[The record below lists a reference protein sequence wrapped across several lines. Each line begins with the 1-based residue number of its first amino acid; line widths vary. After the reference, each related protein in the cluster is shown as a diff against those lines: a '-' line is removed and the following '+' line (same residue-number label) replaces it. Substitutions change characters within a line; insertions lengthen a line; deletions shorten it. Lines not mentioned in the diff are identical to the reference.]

1 MAPKKKPQKQSNR
14 KATSASSSSLS
25 SKANQATSSAPR
37 LQISAENENR
47 LRRLLLNS
55 SHSTQSQSQ
64 SESDLNPPQ
73 DSLSKAQKAKKLKAL
88 YEKLSCEGFSNDK
101 IELAL
106 SSLKDGATFE
116 TALDW
121 LCLNLPRNEL
131 PLKFSSG
138 ISLHSDGGGSI
149 SVISVEKEDWTPL
162 VDASTRIKENLHGLS
177 VRTKSSEDENSLN
190 MCQPSQ
196 ADWIRQYMEQQEE
209 DESKTWEDE
218 ASDEGS
224 AEEVSGPR
232 PYDVIAKEYHAARL
246 EATKA
251 KEKKDKN
258 GQEKAG
264 SRIRKLK
271 QELSAL
277 GLSDAVLAS
286 DFLHE
291 RAAASVSE
299 GTVTSSM
306 PEEPPEM
313 ISLGDAECNSAAC
326 VITSGVATGSVNDTE
341 TSKELSTKYIPSL
354 LPTQEKGHSENMS
367 EDLEIGDFFLED
379 SSINDALA
387 SEVLKLQKQEK
398 MKELYSEKNLEKLDG
413 IWKKG
418 ESKKIPK
425 AVLHQLC
432 QRSGWEAPKFD
443 KMPAKGKIFAYSV
456 SVLRKASGRGKSRK
470 AGGLTTLQLPN
481 EQEAFESA
489 EDAQNRVA
497 AFALCQLFPDL
508 PTQLIVTEPYSS
520 LIFQWKGGES
530 LTKIGDNE
538 EDRRAGFVDRLLR
551 DEDSRSKA
559 PGHDTNESALD
570 EFQKTYIEDNK
581 TPCSSVAD
589 PVYERKSH
597 AKEMESVYLRQEEE
611 KRKHTQRYKEMLKTR
626 AALPVAGLKND
637 ILQLLK
643 ENNVLVV
650 CGETGSGKT
659 TQVPQFILDDM
670 IESGHGGHCSI
681 ICTQPRRIA
690 AISVAERVADER
702 CEPSPGSIG
711 SLVGYQVRLDN
722 ARNEKT
728 KLLFCTT
735 GILLRK
741 LAGDKNL
748 TGVTHIIVDEVH
760 ERSLLGDFLL
770 IVLKNLIEK
779 QSVSNT
785 PKLKVILMS
794 ATVDSDLFSRYFGL
808 CPVITAQ
815 GRTHP
820 VTTCFLEDIYER
832 ISYHLASDSPAS
844 LRCETSTRDMRGPVN
859 NRRGKKN
866 LVLSAWG
873 DDSLLSED
881 YVNPHYDSS
890 SYQSYSE
897 QTQQNLKRLNEDVI
911 DYDLL
916 EDLVCHVDETCDK
929 GAILIFLPGVVEIH
943 TLLDRLA
950 ASYRFAG
957 PSSDWLL
964 PLHSSI
970 AADEQKKV
978 FLNPPDG
985 IRKVIIAT
993 NIAETSITID
1003 DVVYVIDCGKHKENR
1018 YNPQKKL
1025 SSMVEDWISRA
1036 NAKQRRGRAGRVKP
1050 GICFCLYTRHR
1061 FEKLMRPYQVPEM
1074 LRMPLVELCLQIKLL
1089 SLGQIKPFLS
1099 KALEPPKEEAMN
1111 SAISLLYEVG
1121 AVEGDEEL
1129 TPLGHHL
1136 AKLPVD
1142 VLIGK
1147 MLLYGGIFG
1156 CLSPILSISACLS
1169 YKSPFL
1175 YPKDEKQNVE
1185 RAKLALLSEKL
1196 DESSDLNDAERQSDH
1211 LLMMAAYR
1219 KWERI
1224 FREKGVKAAQRFCK
1238 MYFLSSSVMSMIR
1251 DMRIQ
1256 FGTLLAD
1263 IGFINLP
1270 KNYQSGGK
1278 RKENLDGW
1286 FSDYSQPFNRHSHH
1300 SAVVKAI
1307 LCAGLYPNVAATE
1320 LGITGVALSRLKLN
1334 PATKGHPFW
1343 YDGRREVH
1351 IHPSSI
1357 NSSLKSFQHP
1367 FLVFL
1372 EKVETNKVFL
1382 RDTTIISP
1390 FSILLFGGLIN
1401 IQHQSGLVAIDGW
1414 LKLTAPAQ
1422 TAVLC
1427 KELRSALHSI
1437 LKELIRKPE
1446 NATIVDNEVVKS
1458 MIHLLLEEDKP
1469 SK

>member
-14 KATSASSSSLS
+14 KATSASSSSSS

-55 SHSTQSQSQ
+55 GHSTQSQSQ
-64 SESDLNPPQ
+64 SDLNPPQ

-88 YEKLSCEGFSNDK
+88 YEKLSCEGFSNDQ

-149 SVISVEKEDWTPL
+149 SVISVEKEDWTPS

-277 GLSDAVLAS
+277 AGLSDAVLAS

-291 RAAASVSE
+291 RASASVSE

-306 PEEPPEM
+306 PEEQPEM

-326 VITSGVATGSVNDTE
+326 VITSGVATSSVNDTE
-341 TSKELSTKYIPSL
+341 TSKGLSTKSIPSL
-354 LPTQEKGHSENMS
+354 LPTQEKGDSENML
-367 EDLEIGDFFLED
+367 EDLEIGEFFLED

-443 KMPAKGKIFAYSV
+443 KMPAKGKSFAYSV

-470 AGGLTTLQLPN
+470 AGGLITLQLPN

-489 EDAQNRVA
+489 EDSQNRVA

-530 LTKIGDNE
+530 LTKIEDNE

-570 EFQKTYIEDNK
+570 EFQKACLEDNK
-581 TPCSSVAD
+581 TPSSSVAD

-597 AKEMESVYLRQEEE
+597 AKEMESVYLRQEKE

-702 CEPSPGSIG
+702 CEPSPGSNG

-741 LAGDKNL
+741 LASFSPAFICSCGASYTVLFVPTVLFQDAEMGFWNSEGDKNL

-785 PKLKVILMS
+785 PKLK
-794 ATVDSDLFSRYFGL
+794 
-808 CPVITAQ
+808 
-815 GRTHP
+815 
-820 VTTCFLEDIYER
+820 
-832 ISYHLASDSPAS
+832 
-844 LRCETSTRDMRGPVN
+844 
-859 NRRGKKN
+859 
-866 LVLSAWG
+866 
-873 DDSLLSED
+873 
-881 YVNPHYDSS
+881 
-890 SYQSYSE
+890 
-897 QTQQNLKRLNEDVI
+897 
-911 DYDLL
+911 
-916 EDLVCHVDETCDK
+916 
-929 GAILIFLPGVVEIH
+929 
-943 TLLDRLA
+943 
-950 ASYRFAG
+950 
-957 PSSDWLL
+957 
-964 PLHSSI
+964 
-970 AADEQKKV
+970 
-978 FLNPPDG
+978 
-985 IRKVIIAT
+985 
-993 NIAETSITID
+993 
-1003 DVVYVIDCGKHKENR
+1003 
-1018 YNPQKKL
+1018 
-1025 SSMVEDWISRA
+1025 
-1036 NAKQRRGRAGRVKP
+1036 
-1050 GICFCLYTRHR
+1050 
-1061 FEKLMRPYQVPEM
+1061 
-1074 LRMPLVELCLQIKLL
+1074 
-1089 SLGQIKPFLS
+1089 
-1099 KALEPPKEEAMN
+1099 
-1111 SAISLLYEVG
+1111 
-1121 AVEGDEEL
+1121 
-1129 TPLGHHL
+1129 
-1136 AKLPVD
+1136 
-1142 VLIGK
+1142 
-1147 MLLYGGIFG
+1147 
-1156 CLSPILSISACLS
+1156 
-1169 YKSPFL
+1169 
-1175 YPKDEKQNVE
+1175 
-1185 RAKLALLSEKL
+1185 
-1196 DESSDLNDAERQSDH
+1196 
-1211 LLMMAAYR
+1211 
-1219 KWERI
+1219 
-1224 FREKGVKAAQRFCK
+1224 
-1238 MYFLSSSVMSMIR
+1238 
-1251 DMRIQ
+1251 
-1256 FGTLLAD
+1256 
-1263 IGFINLP
+1263 
-1270 KNYQSGGK
+1270 
-1278 RKENLDGW
+1278 
-1286 FSDYSQPFNRHSHH
+1286 
-1300 SAVVKAI
+1300 
-1307 LCAGLYPNVAATE
+1307 
-1320 LGITGVALSRLKLN
+1320 
-1334 PATKGHPFW
+1334 
-1343 YDGRREVH
+1343 
-1351 IHPSSI
+1351 
-1357 NSSLKSFQHP
+1357 
-1367 FLVFL
+1367 
-1372 EKVETNKVFL
+1372 
-1382 RDTTIISP
+1382 
-1390 FSILLFGGLIN
+1390 
-1401 IQHQSGLVAIDGW
+1401 
-1414 LKLTAPAQ
+1414 
-1422 TAVLC
+1422 
-1427 KELRSALHSI
+1427 
-1437 LKELIRKPE
+1437 
-1446 NATIVDNEVVKS
+1446 
-1458 MIHLLLEEDKP
+1458 
-1469 SK
+1469 

>member
-1 MAPKKKPQKQSNR
+1 
-14 KATSASSSSLS
+14 
-25 SKANQATSSAPR
+25 
-37 LQISAENENR
+37 
-47 LRRLLLNS
+47 
-55 SHSTQSQSQ
+55 
-64 SESDLNPPQ
+64 
-73 DSLSKAQKAKKLKAL
+73 
-88 YEKLSCEGFSNDK
+88 
-101 IELAL
+101 
-106 SSLKDGATFE
+106 
-116 TALDW
+116 
-121 LCLNLPRNEL
+121 
-131 PLKFSSG
+131 
-138 ISLHSDGGGSI
+138 
-149 SVISVEKEDWTPL
+149 
-162 VDASTRIKENLHGLS
+162 
-177 VRTKSSEDENSLN
+177 
-190 MCQPSQ
+190 
-196 ADWIRQYMEQQEE
+196 MEREEE
-209 DESKTWEDE
+209 DESHTWEDE
-218 ASDEGS
+218 ASDEGCT
-224 AEEVSGPR
+224 EEVSGPR

-251 KEKKDKN
+251 KEKRDKK

-264 SRIRKLK
+264 NIIRKLK

-277 GLSDAVLAS
+277 GLSDNILES

-291 RAAASVSE
+291 RASACASEDTFS
-299 GTVTSSM
+299 SSM
-306 PEEPPEM
+306 PEEQPVATCLGDEEGNSPASVM
-313 ISLGDAECNSAAC
+313 SLGE
-326 VITSGVATGSVNDTE
+326 TTGIVNDTE
-341 TSKELSTKYIPSL
+341 SSKEFCSKSIPSL
-354 LPTQEKGHSENMS
+354 LPAEEQGVSENMS
-367 EDLEIGDFFLED
+367 EDVEIGDFFIED
-379 SSINDALA
+379 NLVNDALPPQ
-387 SEVLKLQKQEK
+387 VLKLQKKEK
-398 MKELYSEKNLEKLDG
+398 MKELCIEKNLEKLDG

-418 ESKKIPK
+418 EPKKIPK

-432 QRSGWEAPKFD
+432 QKSGWEAPKFN
-443 KMPAKGKIFAYSV
+443 KMPGKGKSFAYSV

-470 AGGLTTLQLPN
+470 AGGLITLQLPN
-481 EQEAFESA
+481 EQESFESA

-508 PTQLIVTEPYSS
+508 PVQLVVTEPYSS
-520 LIFQWKGGES
+520 LIFQWKEGES
-530 LTKIGDNE
+530 TKIEDSE
-538 EDRRAGFVDRLLR
+538 EGRRAGFVDWLLNA
-551 DEDSRSKA
+551 DNSRSKA
-559 PGHDTNESALD
+559 SSDDTNESASD
-570 EFQKTYIEDNK
+570 ELQKPYIEENK
-581 TPCSSVAD
+581 ASISTGAD
-589 PVYERKSH
+589 PISER
-597 AKEMESVYLRQEEE
+597 AKEVESLYLRQEEE
-611 KRKHTQRYKEMLKTR
+611 KRKRTLKYKEMLKTR
-626 AALPVAGLKND
+626 AALPIAGLKND

-670 IESGHGGHCSI
+670 IESGHGGHCNI

-690 AISVAERVADER
+690 AISVAERVADEH
-702 CEPSPGSIG
+702 CEPSPGSNG

-748 TGVTHIIVDEVH
+748 TGVSHIIVDEVH

-770 IVLKNLIEK
+770 IILKNMIEK
-779 QSVSNT
+779 QSAHGT

-820 VTTCFLEDIYER
+820 VTTCFLEDIYES
-832 ISYHLASDSPAS
+832 INYHLASDSPAS
-844 LRCETSTRDMRGPVN
+844 LRHEASTMDMSGPVN

-881 YVNPHYDSS
+881 YVNPHYSSS
-890 SYQSYSE
+890 SYQSYSK

-916 EDLVCHVDETCDK
+916 EDLVCHIDETCDE

-943 TLLDRLA
+943 RLLDRLA
-950 ASYRFAG
+950 ASYRFGG

-970 AADEQKKV
+970 ASTEQKKV
-978 FLNPPDG
+978 FLNPPVG

-1050 GICFCLYTRHR
+1050 GICFCLYTRRR

-1089 SLGQIKPFLS
+1089 SLGHIKPFLS

-1147 MLLYGGIFG
+1147 MLLYAGIFG
-1156 CLSPILSISACLS
+1156 CLSPILSISAFLS
-1169 YKSPFL
+1169 YRSPFL

-1185 RAKLALLSEKL
+1185 RAKLALLSDKL
-1196 DESSDLNDAERQSDH
+1196 DESSDSNDADRQSDH
-1211 LLMMAAYR
+1211 LLMMVAYS
-1219 KWERI
+1219 KWEKI
-1224 FREKGVKAAQRFCK
+1224 FQEKGVKAAQQFCN
-1238 MYFLSSSVMSMIR
+1238 MYFLSSSVMYMIR

-1263 IGFINLP
+1263 IGFINFP
-1270 KNYQSGGK
+1270 RNYQVGGK
-1278 RKENLDGW
+1278 KENLDGW
-1286 FSDYSQPFNRHSHH
+1286 FSDFSQPFNRHSHH
-1300 SAVVKAI
+1300 PTVVKAI

-1320 LGITGVALSRLKLN
+1320 MAIAGVALSRLKQS
-1334 PATKGHPFW
+1334 PATKGHPVW
-1343 YDGRREVH
+1343 YDGKREVH

-1357 NSSLKSFQHP
+1357 NSRLKSFQHP
-1367 FLVFL
+1367 FIIFL

-1390 FSILLFGGLIN
+1390 FTLLLFGGLIN
-1401 IQHQSGLVAIDGW
+1401 IQHQSGLVVIDGW

-1427 KELRSALHSI
+1427 KELRSALHSM
-1437 LKELIRKPE
+1437 LKKLIRKPE
-1446 NATIVDNEVVKS
+1446 NAAIVDNEVVRS

-1469 SK
+1469 LQ